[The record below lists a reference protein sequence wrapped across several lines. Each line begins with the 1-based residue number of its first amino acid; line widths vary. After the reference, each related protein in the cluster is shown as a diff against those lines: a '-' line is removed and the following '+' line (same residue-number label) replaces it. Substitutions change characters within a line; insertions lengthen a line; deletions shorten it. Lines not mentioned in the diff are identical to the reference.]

1 VGLSTGTPLGSVT
14 TNENIFVE
22 GAPWIYFQDATAN
35 WLNNPDAQGYY
46 WGLSGTTTYPVY
58 TMGCVTNVKLSEK
71 VTMNDVRC
79 DNVGVKDTIQ
89 KRDYIE
95 LDVTILT
102 PFPLSQLSAML
113 NLSAATV
120 GTGYEKVGIGMINNA
135 QYWRVYA
142 PKVFDEAAGDLLM
155 FNLNRVKFVDAW
167 SIDFKYGAPWEITGI
182 KMRAFVDDTKPST
195 QYFGAIFRSDKSAL
209 P

>member
-1 VGLSTGTPLGSVT
+1 MPLSTGTPLGNVA
-14 TNENIFVE
+14 TNENVFVE
-22 GAPWIYFQDATAN
+22 GAPWIYFQDANAN
-35 WLNNPDAQGYY
+35 WLNNPDAQGFY
-46 WGLSGTTTYPVY
+46 WGLSGTTAYPVY

-89 KRDYIE
+89 KRDYVE

-102 PFPLSQLSAML
+102 PFPLKQLSYML
-113 NLSAATV
+113 NLGPATV

-135 QYWRVYA
+135 QFWKVYA
-142 PKVFDEAAGDLLM
+142 PKVYDEASGDLLIID
-155 FNLNRVKFVDAW
+155 LNRVKFVDAW
-167 SIDFKYGAPWEITGI
+167 SIDFKYGAPWEVTGV
-182 KMRAFVDDTKPST
+182 KMRAFVDDTKPAA
-195 QYFGAIFRSDKSAL
+195 QYFGSVYRADLSAL